1 MSLPLLLSSS
11 PSSMASLRIPTP
23 LAPTPSFQLQKKSF
37 MAAPPLLPPPPPP
50 PSSKS
55 RKSRIAASFNV
66 CAFFNPIEDQP
77 ILKDAAKEPVAFLGG
92 VFAGLL
98 RLNLNEDPLKEW
110 IARTVEASG
119 ISPDEV
125 ASAEGMGEGGG
136 GRDGG
141 LAQEIEIE

>member
-1 MSLPLLLSSS
+1 MG
-11 PSSMASLRIPTP
+11 
-23 LAPTPSFQLQKKSF
+23 
-37 MAAPPLLPPPPPP
+37 APPLLPPPPPP
-50 PSSKS
+50 PSKS
-55 RKSRIAASFNV
+55 RKSRTASFKV
-66 CAFFNPIEDQP
+66 GAFFNPIEDQP

-125 ASAEGMGEGGG
+125 AGAEGMGEGGG
-136 GRDGG
+136 GGDGG
-141 LAQEIEIE
+141 VAQEIEIE